1 MSRSLLN
8 LLRKIA
14 HPALRGG
21 NEKTCQ
27 TLLSLFSA
35 PLGNNP
41 GAPGFFDTTPD
52 LSLAA
57 VELDYGAISR
67 VAACLGGGS

>member
-1 MSRSLLN
+1 MSRSLLD
-8 LLRKIA
+8 LLPKIA
-14 HPALRGG
+14 DPALRGG
-21 NEKTCQ
+21 NEKTFR

-35 PLGNNP
+35 PLRRP
-41 GAPGFFDTTPD
+41 GAPDFFDTTAD

-57 VELDYGAISR
+57 ADLDYGAMRR